1 MQTKAETFLVL
12 WNWVLPAL
20 VFLMSWFL
28 NSWKNKKPKNLPCLP
43 PKNDGERFII
53 NPDTL
58 TTHFRQRVV
67 QAKDSR
73 SHPEFLCFFIPHLT
87 HWQDLFVPS
96 QKKKK
101 SPKTKT
107 SKSTYVFPPPL
118 PSSLA
123 TIIAYLALVRTS
135 SLVSLLPHL
144 PLQSALQTVARVI
157 FKKHKSGHVTAL
169 LGNPQ
174 GFQMPLE

>member
-101 SPKTKT
+101 KPKNQNLQVHLRLST
-107 SKSTYVFPPPL
+107 STAIIPGHHHCL
-118 PSSLA
+118 PGP
-123 TIIAYLALVRTS
+123 RED
-135 SLVSLLPHL
+135 LLPGLSAATLAPTICSPDGGQSHL
-144 PLQSALQTVARVI
+144 LKA
-157 FKKHKSGHVTAL
+157 
-169 LGNPQ
+169 
-174 GFQMPLE
+174 